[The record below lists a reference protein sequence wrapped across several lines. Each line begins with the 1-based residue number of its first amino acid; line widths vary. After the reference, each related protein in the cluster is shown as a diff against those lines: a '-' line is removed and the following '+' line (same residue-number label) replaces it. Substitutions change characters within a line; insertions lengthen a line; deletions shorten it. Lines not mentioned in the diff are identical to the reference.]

1 MNTNVN
7 QGILSTW
14 FKILCKKL
22 LLPGEPVAVM
32 HGANAP
38 LLQRMIE
45 KEIRKERQVLKGEA
59 SREIISLED
68 AVPGS
73 YLRHI

>member
-1 MNTNVN
+1 MNTNVY
-7 QGILSTW
+7 QVILLPW
-14 FKILCKKL
+14 LNFFCKKNL

-73 YLRHI
+73 YA